1 MSSTKELETIEK
13 GIEELTYLLENEN
26 VNHEATVKELCVL
39 EKIKDSLY
47 ILSDDGLY
55 FSPIN
60 QFNSV
65 SYGLGS
71 KSNFNSE
78 TYGDSL
84 KSNFYTFLVT
94 KYDKKF
100 RDCDGCNKSKDKM
113 EMQVFMPSCM
123 QHLCLNCFDI
133 EMKENYINDN
143 FNFEIIEMHKDISE
157 CKYSFSY
164 DCVSFVFDTFTYY
177 QPTKTEDLYYISF
190 YQKSDLGELKEVC
203 SLTRFELS
211 KRELNFL
218 KTQYNLKNRH

>member
-1 MSSTKELETIEK
+1 MNKIEELERIEK
-13 GIEELTYLLENEN
+13 GIEKATYLLDNKIGY
-26 VNHEATVKELCVL
+26 HEATVKELCVL
-39 EKIKDSLY
+39 EKTKDSLF
-47 ILSDDGLY
+47 ILSNSGLD

-60 QFNSV
+60 QFNSQ
-65 SYGLGS
+65 SYG
-71 KSNFNSE
+71 E
-78 TYGDSL
+78 SL
-84 KSNFYTFLVT
+84 KSNFNTFLVT

-100 RDCDGCNKSKDKM
+100 RDCDDCNKSKDKM

-123 QHLCLNCFDI
+123 QHLCLNCFDR
-133 EMKENYINDN
+133 EMKENYLNDN
-143 FNFEIIEMHKDISE
+143 FNFGIIEMHEDICE

-177 QPTKTEDLYYISF
+177 QPVKTEDLYYISF

-211 KRELNFL
+211 KQELNFL